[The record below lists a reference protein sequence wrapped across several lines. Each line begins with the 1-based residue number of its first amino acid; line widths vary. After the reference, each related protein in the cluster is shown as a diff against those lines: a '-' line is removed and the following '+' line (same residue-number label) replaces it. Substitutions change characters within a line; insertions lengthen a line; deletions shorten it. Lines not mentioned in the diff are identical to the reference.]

1 MSTIQKSLP
10 IRSNKTKRIRFLF
23 LDYLISLIF
32 NEDKFNKFAFKFA
45 LFQIRK
51 ERKKTGRLKKSF
63 EKRTISRKL
72 PHRLNP
78 PRSKWTPNSFYIE
91 RVGCIGTRGGQM
103 ETGMTVSTAAA
114 FININDA
121 FPRSE
126 RRGSVNKTQ
135 NNAGRNVTTSYSSPV
150 AILDPF
156 RGGSLPAAKSSFASD
171 YAWFR
176 KHRFDS
182 RLR

>member
-78 PRSKWTPNSFYIE
+78 PRSK
-91 RVGCIGTRGGQM
+91 
-103 ETGMTVSTAAA
+103 
-114 FININDA
+114 
-121 FPRSE
+121 
-126 RRGSVNKTQ
+126 
-135 NNAGRNVTTSYSSPV
+135 
-150 AILDPF
+150 
-156 RGGSLPAAKSSFASD
+156 
-171 YAWFR
+171 
-176 KHRFDS
+176 
-182 RLR
+182 